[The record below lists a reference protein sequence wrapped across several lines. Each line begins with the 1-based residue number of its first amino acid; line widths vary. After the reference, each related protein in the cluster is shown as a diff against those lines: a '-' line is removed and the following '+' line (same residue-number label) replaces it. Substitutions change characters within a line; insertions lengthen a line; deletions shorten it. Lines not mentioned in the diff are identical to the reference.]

1 MASLN
6 KVMIIGN
13 LGRDPEVRQAG
24 DSPVANFSVAVTE
37 KFRDRSGQQQE
48 RTEWVNVVA
57 WGRLADVCRDYLRK
71 GSSVYVEGKLQTR
84 SWDDKNTGARRY
96 ATEVVAAVILM
107 LDRKPRDD
115 QQGGGYGYG
124 SAPAYGNAAAAQASD
139 YYHNEQQSASSSYSS
154 QNDYPPAG
162 DDDLPF

>member
-24 DSPVANFSVAVTE
+24 SAPVANFSVAVTE
-37 KFRDRSGQQQE
+37 KYKPRGEEAQE

-57 WGRLADVCRDYLRK
+57 WHKLADVAKDYLHK

-84 SWDDKNTGARRY
+84 KWQDKNGNDRY
-96 ATEVVAAVILM
+96 TTEVVASSIQM
-107 LDRKPRDD
+107 LDKRSEGSGYSS
-115 QQGGGYGYG
+115 GGA
-124 SAPAYGNAAAAQASD
+124 SYGNAAAARRTASAMPSRSD
-139 YYHNEQQSASSSYSS
+139 YEEPAPSSFT
-154 QNDYPPAG
+154 DVLG
-162 DDDLPF
+162 DEPLPF

>member
-24 DSPVANFSVAVTE
+24 SAPVANFSVAVTE
-37 KFRDRSGQQQE
+37 KYKPRGEEAQE

-57 WGRLADVCRDYLRK
+57 WHKLADVAKDYLHK

-84 SWDDKNTGARRY
+84 KWQDKNGNDRY
-96 ATEVVAAVILM
+96 TTEVVASSLQM
-107 LDRKPRDD
+107 LDKRGEGSGYSS
-115 QQGGGYGYG
+115 GGA
-124 SAPAYGNAAAAQASD
+124 SYGNAAAARRTPSRSD
-139 YYHNEQQSASSSYSS
+139 YEEPAPSSFT
-154 QNDYPPAG
+154 DVLG
-162 DDDLPF
+162 DEPLPF

>member
-24 DSPVANFSVAVTE
+24 SAPVANFSVAVTE
-37 KFRDRSGQQQE
+37 KYKPRGEEAQE

-57 WGRLADVCRDYLRK
+57 WHKLADVAKDYLHK

-84 SWDDKNTGARRY
+84 KWQDRDGKDRY
-96 ATEVVAAVILM
+96 TTEVVADTFQM
-107 LDRKPRDD
+107 LGGRRDD
-115 QQGGGYGYG
+115 GSSQQGGYDRRGSDYQSGSSYGSSAPAPSAPMG
-124 SAPAYGNAAAAQASD
+124 SAPD
-139 YYHNEQQSASSSYSS
+139 E
-154 QNDYPPAG
+154 
-162 DDDLPF
+162 DLPF

>member
-48 RTEWVNVVA
+48 RTEWVNVVC
-57 WGRLADVCRDYLRK
+57 WRRLAEIARDYLRK
-71 GSSVYVEGKLQTR
+71 GSPVYVEGKLQTR
-84 SWDDKNTGARRY
+84 KWQDRDGKDRY
-96 ATEVVAAVILM
+96 TTEVVADTFQM
-107 LDRKPRDD
+107 LGGRRDD
-115 QQGGGYGYG
+115 GSSQQGGYDRRGSDYQSGSSYGSSAPAPSAPMG
-124 SAPAYGNAAAAQASD
+124 SAPD
-139 YYHNEQQSASSSYSS
+139 E
-154 QNDYPPAG
+154 
-162 DDDLPF
+162 DLPL

>member
-24 DSPVANFSVAVTE
+24 SAPVANFSVAVTE
-37 KFRDRSGQQQE
+37 KYKPRGEEAQE

-57 WGRLADVCRDYLRK
+57 WHKLADVAKDYLHK

-84 SWDDKNTGARRY
+84 KWQDKNGNDRY
-96 ATEVVAAVILM
+96 TTEVVASSLQM
-107 LDRKPRDD
+107 LDKRSEGSGYSS
-115 QQGGGYGYG
+115 GGA
-124 SAPAYGNAAAAQASD
+124 SYGNASAARRTASAMPSRSD
-139 YYHNEQQSASSSYSS
+139 YDEPAPSSFT
-154 QNDYPPAG
+154 DVLG
-162 DDDLPF
+162 DEPLPF

>member
-24 DSPVANFSVAVTE
+24 SAPVANFSVAVTE
-37 KFRDRSGQQQE
+37 KYKPRGEEAQE

-57 WGRLADVCRDYLRK
+57 WHKLADVAKDYLHK

-84 SWDDKNTGARRY
+84 KWQDKNGNDRY
-96 ATEVVAAVILM
+96 TTEVVASSLQM
-107 LDRKPRDD
+107 LDKRSEGSGYAS
-115 QQGGGYGYG
+115 GG
-124 SAPAYGNAAAAQASD
+124 ATYGNAGAARRTASAMPSRSD
-139 YYHNEQQSASSSYSS
+139 YDEPAPSSFT
-154 QNDYPPAG
+154 DVLG
-162 DDDLPF
+162 DEPLPF

>member
-48 RTEWVNVVA
+48 RTEWVNVVC
-57 WGRLADVCRDYLRK
+57 WRRLAEIARDYLRK
-71 GSSVYVEGKLQTR
+71 GSPVYVEGKLQTR
-84 SWDDKNTGARRY
+84 KWQDRDGKDRY
-96 ATEVVAAVILM
+96 TTEVVADNFQM
-107 LDRKPRDD
+107 LGGRRDD
-115 QQGGGYGYG
+115 GSQGGYERRSSDDRGGYGGGRSSY
-124 SAPAYGNAAAAQASD
+124 SAPAPQ
-139 YYHNEQQSASSSYSS
+139 
-154 QNDYPPAG
+154 PPMGAG
-162 DDDLPF
+162 ADDDLPF